1 MLLRLVINM
10 LGIKS
15 KVILKWILAMGQQ
28 LLLTIVC
35 IQVAIFLNT
44 AKSRPIYQDIR
55 LISSRTNK
63 VNSFEQMKN
72 YDETNKLKNVL
83 RYLFHE
89 NIQNGFTWNGLGI
102 NIKVRG
108 HKLQQLLENGTERKE
123 IIKENASDLNLSEN
137 LERKW
142 FNRFY

>member
-1 MLLRLVINM
+1 
-10 LGIKS
+10 
-15 KVILKWILAMGQQ
+15 MGQQ
-28 LLLTIVC
+28 LLLTIAC
-35 IQVAIFLNT
+35 IQVAIFLIT

-89 NIQNGFTWNGLGI
+89 NIQNGSTRNGLGI

-108 HKLQQLLENGTERKE
+108 HKLQQLLENETERKE
-123 IIKENASDLNLSEN
+123 IIKENNAADLNIFEN

-142 FNRFY
+142 FNRVY

>member
-1 MLLRLVINM
+1 MLA
-10 LGIKS
+10 IKS
-15 KVILKWILAMGQQ
+15 KFILKLLLAMGQQ
-28 LLLTIVC
+28 LLVTIVC

-63 VNSFEQMKN
+63 VNSFEQIKN

-89 NIQNGFTWNGLGI
+89 NRQNGFKRNGEGI
-102 NIKVRG
+102 NIKVRRY
-108 HKLQQLLENGTERKE
+108 KLQQLMEKGTERKK
-123 IIKENASDLNLSEN
+123 ILKEKNAFDKTLFKN

-142 FNRFY
+142 FNRVN